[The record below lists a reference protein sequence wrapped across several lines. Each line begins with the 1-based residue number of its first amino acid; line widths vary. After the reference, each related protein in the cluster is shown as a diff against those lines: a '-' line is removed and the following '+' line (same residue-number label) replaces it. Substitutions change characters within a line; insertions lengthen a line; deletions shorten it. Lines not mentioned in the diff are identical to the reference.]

1 MESSQ
6 RSHAKARLVTS
17 VSMAKYQQKLFKGG
31 EVCFVSWFLG
41 DFIFYYGGEAWR
53 WVHEVVTSH
62 DGERG
67 KGKQSQQGRITH
79 CSDLL
84 PWPQPHLLKGSS
96 AFRTAL

>member
-6 RSHAKARLVTS
+6 QSHAKAMLVTS
-17 VSMAKYQQKLFKGG
+17 VAMAKYQQKLFKGG
-31 EVCFVSWFLG
+31 EVCFVSRFLR
-41 DFIFYYGGEAWR
+41 DFILYHGGEAWR
-53 WVHEVVTSH
+53 WVHEVVVTSH

-67 KGKQSQQGRITH
+67 KQSQQVRVTH

-84 PWPQPHLLKGSS
+84 PWPWPHLLKGSS